1 MHRFALLLGLLLV
14 TGSVGPVSAQTDAPQ
29 VLLAPVPGPF
39 QVPVAMTQH
48 PESDDL
54 YIVEKVGYIRAV
66 RSGLIYDPVPV
77 LDLSSEVSSGLEQG
91 LLGLAFAP
99 KGNFMYVYFT
109 DSGGDSRLVEFAF
122 SDGAVVLD
130 SRRKVLSVEQPFE
143 NHNGGTITFGPD
155 GYLYI
160 SLGDGGSAGDPEGNA
175 QNLKTLR
182 GTILRIDPRPSGKK
196 PYRVPADN
204 PFAGRS
210 ARSKGSPPHARS
222 GRAQGKKGNSK
233 IEARP
238 EIWAYGLRNPWK
250 YSFDRK
256 TGDLWIGDVGQS
268 AWEEINLQRSRSS
281 GGENYGWNQME
292 GMEPYEGGQEP
303 ANHVSPIYVYPN
315 AGTDSCSITGGYVYR
330 GEAISSLKGAYVYS
344 DWCDGRLRYIRN
356 KGRKVVED
364 EELGV
369 TVPSITSFG
378 EDHDGELY
386 AISLGG
392 GIFKILPAQP

>member
-1 MHRFALLLGLLLV
+1 MRRVALLLALLV
-14 TGSVGPVSAQTDAPQ
+14 TAGHVGAVSAQLPDPPR

-39 QVPVAMTQH
+39 QLPVAMAQH
-48 PESDDL
+48 PDSDDL

-66 RSGLIYDPVPV
+66 RAGLIYDPVPL

-91 LLGLAFAP
+91 LLGLAFSP
-99 KGNFMYVYFT
+99 KGNFMYVYLT
-109 DSGGDSRLVEFAF
+109 DDQGDSRLLEFAF

-130 SRRKVLSVEQPFE
+130 SRREVLSVKQPFD
-143 NHNGGTITFGPD
+143 NHNGGTIEFGPD
-155 GYLYI
+155 GYLYVG
-160 SLGDGGSAGDPEGNA
+160 LGDGGSGGDPEGNG
-175 QNLKTLR
+175 QNLKTLP
-182 GTILRIDPRPSGKK
+182 GSILRIDPRRSGKAR
-196 PYRVPADN
+196 YRIPADN

-210 ARSKGSPPHARS
+210 KPKMG
-222 GRAQGKKGNSK
+222 
-233 IEARP
+233 ARP

-250 YSFDRK
+250 FSFDRK

-268 AWEEINLQRSRSS
+268 AWEEINLQRAKSS
-281 GGENYGWNQME
+281 GGENYGWNYME
-292 GMEPYEGGQEP
+292 GLEPYDGRPRGAKKP
-303 ANHVSPIYVYPN
+303 ANHVRPIYVYPN
-315 AGTDSCSITGGYVYR
+315 AGTDSCSVTGGYVYR
-330 GEAISSLKGAYVYS
+330 GEAIPSLKGAYVYS

-364 EELGV
+364 EELGI

-392 GIFKILPAQP
+392 SIFKILPGQP